1 MLLTPTVQGEAPH
14 GLSYTGDHRFQS
26 IWTQLRTPTI
36 TLPTHASPN
45 GMPVGIQL
53 VSMPYA
59 DDRLLAMARLIFG
72 TLGRGPVIKL

>member
-1 MLLTPTVQGEAPH
+1 
-14 GLSYTGDHRFQS
+14 
-26 IWTQLRTPTI
+26 
-36 TLPTHASPN
+36 
-45 GMPVGIQL
+45 MPVGIQL